1 MGKRWGICLNASA
14 PTTLSIFYKSLWDC
28 HRIVFKGGFKTT
40 NEELFKTLSDAVVSC
55 KKDDVIAAVEKAKGQ
70 APAVELIDNGL
81 AAGMNEVGVLF
92 ERGKLFLPHVM
103 MAADAMSAG
112 VELLQ
117 AEILAG
123 GGTSSKLGVIVNGT
137 VEGDVHDIGKAIV
150 STMLQAA
157 GFEVHDIG
165 RDVPVQ
171 NFIDKIKETNADMV
185 GLSALMTTT
194 LQGQKEVIEL
204 LKENGMRDKVKVMVG
219 GAPATDAWAKKCGAD
234 CYAENA
240 SEAVAKAKE
249 LLL

>member
-1 MGKRWGICLNASA
+1 MDVKEVVNTA
-14 PTTLSIFYKSLWDC
+14 
-28 HRIVFKGGFKTT
+28 

-55 KKDDVIAAVEKAKGQ
+55 KKDDVIAAVGKAKGK

-117 AEILAG
+117 DELG
-123 GGTSSKLGVIVNGT
+123 GSEGASSKLGVIVNGT

-171 NFIDKIKETNADMV
+171 NFIDKIKETDADMV

-204 LKENGMRDKVKVMVG
+204 LKENGLRDKVKVMVG

>member
-1 MGKRWGICLNASA
+1 M
-14 PTTLSIFYKSLWDC
+14 
-28 HRIVFKGGFKTT
+28 T
-40 NEELFKTLSDAVVSC
+40 NEELIKELSDSIVSC
-55 KKDDVIAAVEKAKGQ
+55 KKDNVLAAVEKARGQ
-70 APAVELIDNGL
+70 MPAPEIIDKGL

-112 VELLQ
+112 VEALQ
-117 AEILAG
+117 DEMAG
-123 GGTSSKLGVIVNGT
+123 GEASEKLGVIVNGT

-165 RDVPVQ
+165 RDVPLQ

-194 LQGQKEVIEL
+194 LTGQKDVIEL
-204 LKENGMRDKVKVMVG
+204 LKEEGLRDSVKVMVG
-219 GAPATDAWAKKCGAD
+219 GAPATQAWADKIGAD

>member
-1 MGKRWGICLNASA
+1 MFHDFN
-14 PTTLSIFYKSLWDC
+14 
-28 HRIVFKGGFKTT
+28 GGCNTT
-40 NEELFKTLSDAVVSC
+40 NEELFKELSDAVVSC
-55 KKDDVIAAVEKAKGQ
+55 KKDEVLAAVAKAKGNV
-70 APAVELIDNGL
+70 PAVEIIDKGL

-103 MAADAMSAG
+103 MAADAMSSGVAELDDEMAG
-112 VELLQ
+112 SG
-117 AEILAG
+117 AA
-123 GGTSSKLGVIVNGT
+123 SKLGVIVNGT

-165 RDVPVQ
+165 RDVPLQ
-171 NFIDKIKETNADMV
+171 NFIDKIKETDADMV

-194 LQGQKEVIEL
+194 LQGQKEVVEL
-204 LKENGMRDKVKVMVG
+204 LKENGLRDKVKVMVG
-219 GAPATDAWAKKCGAD
+219 GAPATDAWAKKIGAD

-240 SEAVAKAKE
+240 SEAVVKAKE